1 MENIYICRKYV
12 LIKVMEYLT
21 GKDREKG
28 IYKVTVVGSI
38 VNMILLLG
46 KFAAGILGRSAAMLA
61 DAVHSLSDFITDI
74 IVIVFVKISGKP
86 KDDGHKYG
94 HGKFET
100 LATLMI
106 GFVLLIVG
114 AMIAYNGSRDI
125 IAVIKGATLESPG
138 MIAFW
143 AAVASVILKEGLY
156 RYTVIQ
162 AKRLKSDTVIANA
175 WHHRSD
181 ALSSIGT
188 AVGIG
193 GAVFLGQKWTVLDP
207 IAAVAVSVFIIRIAI
222 QLMKPAVDELMERS
236 LPEETEND
244 IIGIVDSF
252 DGVSGLHNLYTRK
265 IGNACAIEFHIRMD
279 GSKTLD
285 ETHKK
290 ITEIETE
297 LRKRYGPDTHVMI
310 HMEPLKQECKDKAD
324 KDTKEGRQ

>member
-1 MENIYICRKYV
+1 MDNFTKKE
-12 LIKVMEYLT
+12 
-21 GKDREKG
+21 RERG

-38 VNMILLLG
+38 INLLLVLG
-46 KFAAGILGRSAAMLA
+46 KFTAGILGRSAAMIA
-61 DAVHSLSDFITDI
+61 DAVHSLSDFVTDI
-74 IVIVFVKISGKP
+74 IVIVFVKISSKP
-86 KDDGHKYG
+86 KDEEHKYG

-106 GFVLLIVG
+106 GFILLLVG
-114 AMIAYNGSRDI
+114 AMIAYNGTKDI

-143 AAVASVILKEGLY
+143 AAIVSIILKEALY

-162 AKRLKSDTVIANA
+162 GRKLKSDVVVANA

-207 IAAVAVSVFIIRIAI
+207 VAAVVVSVFIIRTSV
-222 QLMKPAVDELMERS
+222 QLMKPAIDELMEKS
-236 LPEETEND
+236 LSAATESE
-244 IIGIVDSF
+244 IREIVGSF

-265 IGNACAIEFHIRMD
+265 IGNGCAIEFHIRMD
-279 GSKTLD
+279 GGTTLE
-285 ETHKK
+285 ETHRK
-290 ITEIETE
+290 ITGIEQK
-297 LRKRYGPDTHVMI
+297 LREQYGPDTHVMI
-310 HMEPLKQECKDKAD
+310 HMEPVKQECKDK
-324 KDTKEGRQ
+324 G